1 MWDYYIS
8 IIGYSDDFAIEIA
21 SGSWFESLLFP
32 RVTGFLVVGPLG
44 AVGGT
49 AVGIIMAYQFERKL
63 WKKVSEAIQKRKSK
77 SVNYRKYR
85 SLWQVVVVVLVDK
98 MKAS

>member
-8 IIGYSDDFAIEIA
+8 IIGDSDDFAIEIA

-49 AVGIIMAYQFERKL
+49 AVGIIMAY
-63 WKKVSEAIQKRKSK
+63 
-77 SVNYRKYR
+77 
-85 SLWQVVVVVLVDK
+85 
-98 MKAS
+98 